1 MCARETR
8 HKYRRERTGK
18 QVHLV
23 VSKQAG
29 LIEAVAGRKGQKPHD
44 PGVAETETKRQD
56 DKLKRIEPVALLPR
70 ARGKRPALGARPRIP
85 NCTHV
90 PTPHKIPA
98 Q

>member
-29 LIEAVAGRKGQKPHD
+29 LIEAVTGRKGQKPHD
-44 PGVAETETKRQD
+44 PGVAETETKR
-56 DKLKRIEPVALLPR
+56 
-70 ARGKRPALGARPRIP
+70 
-85 NCTHV
+85 
-90 PTPHKIPA
+90 
-98 Q
+98 

>member
-1 MCARETR
+1 MQARKAR

-29 LIEAVAGRKGQKPHD
+29 LIEAVASRKSQKPHD
-44 PGVAETETKRQD
+44 PGVAEAETERKNG
-56 DKLKRIEPVALLPR
+56 KLERFELAALLPR
-70 ARGKRPALGARPRIP
+70 ARDHLPALGTRPRIP
-85 NCTHV
+85 TCTHV
-90 PTPHKIPA
+90 PTPHKAPA